1 MPAGLISASVSEE
14 EHLSPRE
21 AAHLIR
27 VTPKTLSNWRAL
39 NIGPRYTKLSPGR
52 GGRIRYPLS
61 AIADFLSVREG
72 EVA

>member
-1 MPAGLISASVSEE
+1 MPARLISAPASGE

-21 AAHLIR
+21 AAQLIR

-52 GGRIRYPLS
+52 GGRIRYSRS
-61 AIADFLSVREG
+61 AIAEFLSVREG